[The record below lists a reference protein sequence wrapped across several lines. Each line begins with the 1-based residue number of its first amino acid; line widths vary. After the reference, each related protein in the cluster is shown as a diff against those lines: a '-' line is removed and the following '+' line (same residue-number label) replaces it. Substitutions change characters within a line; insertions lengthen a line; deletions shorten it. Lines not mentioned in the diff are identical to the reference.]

1 MERSPLSPRR
11 TLEEQNRDR
20 DLGFGTVVS
29 GHRRHRLLNR
39 NGTFNVVR
47 GGLAFVDTLAP
58 HYLLSI
64 SWSKFISLAL
74 AGYLILNIAFAALFL
89 ALGPAALNGTDAS
102 LTAAQRFNQAFFFSI
117 ETFVTISYGQ
127 LAPNGTAANI
137 LAETVALVGTMYHA
151 IVTGL
156 LFARFVRPRPGI
168 VFSEHAVIAPYG
180 DGQAFELRVANARN
194 SEILELQAQVI
205 FSSFGPNSRG
215 DISRQ
220 FVPLPLERNSVVL
233 FPLTWTIV
241 HPIDQSS
248 PFYGKAREDLE
259 RVNAEVLVMLSGI
272 DEAFEQTVHAR
283 SSYLPEEILWNARFK
298 SIFLTPE
305 GDAPISIDIRQI
317 HGTEPV
323 AETKI

>member
-11 TLEEQNRDR
+11 TVEEQARDH

-29 GHRRHRLLNR
+29 GQRRHRLLNR
-39 NGTFNVVR
+39 NGSFNVVR
-47 GGLAFVDTLAP
+47 GGLALIDTLAP

-64 SWSKFISLAL
+64 SWSRFISLAL
-74 AGYLILNIAFAALFL
+74 AGYLILNAGFAALFL
-89 ALGPAALNGTDAS
+89 ALGPSALNGIGPS

-127 LAPNGTAANI
+127 ISPNGPAANI
-137 LAETVALVGTMYHA
+137 LAETVALVGMMYHA

-168 VFSEHAVIAPYG
+168 VFSDNAVIAPYR
-180 DGQAFELRVANARN
+180 DGQAFEFRVANARN

-205 FSSFGPNSRG
+205 FSSFGPGSHG
-215 DISRQ
+215 DLVRQ

-233 FPLTWTIV
+233 FPLTWTVV

-248 PFYGKAREDLE
+248 PFYGKGPEDLE
-259 RVNAEVLVMLSGI
+259 RMNAEVLVMLSGI

-283 SSYLPEEILWNARFK
+283 SSYTPEEILWNTRFK
-298 SIFLTPE
+298 SIFMTPH
-305 GDAPISIDIRQI
+305 GDTPISIDIREI
-317 HGTEPV
+317 HETETV
-323 AETKI
+323 S